1 MWRWRK
7 DGGSSSFFEPGD
19 EPELLKPT
27 GTGAWSS
34 GLCACF
40 SDIRTCLAVT
50 FCCFPC
56 TFGQLYQRT
65 TQQPGS
71 CKAVGSSFIILYWFA
86 LTLSAAAAMST
97 YLGWNILVR
106 IYVLG
111 AGLFTLYFLY
121 SLR

>member
-7 DGGSSSFFEPGD
+7 DGGSSSFFESDD
-19 EPELLKPT
+19 EPELKPA
-27 GTGAWSS
+27 GSGAWSS

-71 CKAVGSSFIILYWFA
+71 CAAVGSSIIILYWFA
-86 LTLSAAAAMST
+86 LALSAAAAMST
-97 YLGWNILVR
+97 YLGWNVLVR